1 MTYRNCKKLIDN
13 KIKAGNLDQAWASDM
28 LDKLDV
34 FLLADRIT
42 DAEYQELAGMININL
57 PAET

>member
-42 DAEYQELAGMININL
+42 DAEYQELAGMINTSL
-57 PAET
+57 TATE

>member
-1 MTYRNCKKLIDN
+1 MTYRNCSKLIDN
-13 KIKAGNLDQAWASDM
+13 KVKAGSLDPTWAADM

-42 DAEYQELAGMININL
+42 DVEYQELAGMIGTNL
-57 PAET
+57 LAET

>member
-13 KIKAGNLDQAWASDM
+13 RIKSGNLDQAWASDM

-34 FLLADRIT
+34 FLLANRIS
-42 DAEYQELAGMININL
+42 DVEYQELAGLINSSQ
-57 PAET
+57 PATE